1 MRYSIEPKDRKYVK
15 GYSFSSFFQKKIG
28 NKYGKDLMNT
38 TTKEEADAAETASNR
53 VFQKQQRP
61 QKIRLQIK

>member
-1 MRYSIEPKDRKYVK
+1 
-15 GYSFSSFFQKKIG
+15 
-28 NKYGKDLMNT
+28 MNT
-38 TTKEEADAAETASNR
+38 ITKEEADAAETASNR